1 MQVIMEQ
8 SIVEELATP
17 LTINND
23 SQGSESPD
31 PMSPDPLDPLSP
43 EIPDESLDADET
55 NNFTINFKFED
66 EPTPND
72 VSTNIS

>member
-1 MQVIMEQ
+1 
-8 SIVEELATP
+8 
-17 LTINND
+17 
-23 SQGSESPD
+23 
-31 PMSPDPLDPLSP
+31 MSPDPLDPLSP